1 MSMED
6 RATSFGAY
14 ADEYERARPS
24 YPEAAVR
31 FCLPAGAGRALD
43 LGAGT
48 GKLTRGLLGLG
59 LEVAAVEPL
68 AEMRAHLPAAAR
80 VLDGSA
86 EAIPLPDA
94 SVDAVFAG
102 QAFHWFDHDRALP
115 EIVRVLR
122 PGGTLGLLWN
132 RLDDRVP
139 WVAALSDVVK
149 EPAHL
154 TGMAAPYTRVPG
166 LTEPEHREFD
176 WSHEADADLVVDRIG
191 TSSLVIVMSGDERAA
206 ALARARA
213 AVPPGRFR
221 LPYVCHAWRGRR
233 T

>member
-1 MSMED
+1 MKD

-14 ADEYERARPS
+14 ADEYERARPT
-24 YPEAAVR
+24 YPEEAVR
-31 FCLPAGAGRALD
+31 FCLPAGARRALD

-48 GKLTRGLLGLG
+48 GKLTRGLLALG

-68 AEMRAHLPAAAR
+68 PEMRAHLPAEAR
-80 VLDGSA
+80 VVDGSA

-94 SVDAVFAG
+94 SVDAALAG
-102 QAFHWFDHDRALP
+102 QAFHWFDPDRAMG

-139 WVAALSDVVK
+139 WVAELSDVVK

-154 TGMAAPYTRVPG
+154 TGVAAPYAGVCG
-166 LTEPEHREFD
+166 LTDPEHAEFA
-176 WSHEADADLVVDRIG
+176 WGHEADADLVVERIG
-191 TSSLVIVMSGDERAA
+191 TSSLVILMSEAERAA

-213 AVPPGRFR
+213 AVPAGRFE
-221 LPYVCHAWRGRR
+221 LPYVCHAWRGTR

>member
-1 MSMED
+1 MSMEE
-6 RATSFGAY
+6 RATSFGGY
-14 ADEYERARPS
+14 ADEYERARPT

-31 FCLPAGAGRALD
+31 FCLPAGARRALD

-48 GKLTRGLLGLG
+48 GKLTRGLLALG

-68 AEMRAHLPAAAR
+68 PEMRAHLPAGAR
-80 VLDGSA
+80 VLEGSA
-86 EAIPLPDA
+86 EAIPLADA
-94 SVDAVFAG
+94 SVDAVLAG
-102 QAFHWFDHDRALP
+102 QAFHWFDAGHALP

-132 RLDDRVP
+132 RLDDRVA
-139 WVAALSDVVK
+139 WVAELSDVVK

-154 TGMAAPYTRVPG
+154 TGVAAPYAGVPG
-166 LTEPEHREFD
+166 LTEPEHREFA
-176 WSHEADADLVVDRIG
+176 WSHEADADLVVERIG
-191 TSSLVIVMSGDERAA
+191 TSSLVIVMSEVERAA

-221 LPYVCHAWRGRR
+221 LPYVCHAWRGTRA
-233 T
+233 